1 MVTLDKIRLG
11 DARRLRDAG
20 LVSGS
25 VSMIEDEFRSY
36 VSFAQIDVLV
46 AQSDNEP
53 VALVKLYHL
62 DRSRCRVHLKVVISA
77 ELSGDLYYELMDRIT
92 YHALVESGYHKLT
105 VNISSSNSFF
115 EDPCVKLGYIQES
128 VLFDEIENNGLY
140 EDAGL
145 FRILSADYRNYNAC
159 FVPFDIGVAVITGNN
174 DQIDGIRLYR
184 FGDRLPAGFI
194 LNVAKQLRIVD
205 GSGCLLGPGEDLFIM
220 RDDDIKL
227 LPREVARAYK
237 QVSDYFGKRSSR
249 FDLNLDLSSGT
260 DFQRKVWEE
269 ISRIK
274 YGDTRSYEDI
284 ALLISDG
291 DRTKAKN
298 LTRAVG
304 NACSENPVM
313 LAVPCHRVIGK
324 DGKLAGFSAGVEV
337 QDALL
342 TLEAFS
348 YVTSIV

>member
-1 MVTLDKIRLG
+1 MVTLDKIRLS
-11 DARRLRDAG
+11 DAKKLRSAG
-20 LVSGS
+20 LVTGS
-25 VSMIEDEFRSY
+25 LTMIEDEFRTY
-36 VSFAQIDVLV
+36 VNFAQIDVLV
-46 AQSDNEP
+46 ASIDEVP
-53 VALVKLYHL
+53 AALVKLYHL
-62 DRSRCRVHLKVVISA
+62 DRNRCRVHLKVVISA
-77 ELSGDLYYELMDRIT
+77 ELSDDVYYELMDRIT

-105 VNISSSNSFF
+105 VNISSANSFF
-115 EDPCVKLGYIQES
+115 EDPCIRLGYIQES
-128 VLFDEIENNGLY
+128 VLFDEIDNDGLF

-145 FRILSADYRNYNAC
+145 FRILSADYRNYNVC
-159 FVPFDIGVAVITGNN
+159 FVPFDIGVAVISGSNSVIN
-174 DQIDGIRLYR
+174 GIRLFR
-184 FGDRLPAGFI
+184 FGDRLPGGFI

-205 GSGCLLGPGEDLFIM
+205 RSGCLLAPADDIYSM
-220 RDDDIKL
+220 RDEDIKL
-227 LPREVARAYK
+227 LPDEVAKAYK

-260 DFQRKVWEE
+260 EFQQRVWEE

-284 ALLISDG
+284 ALLISGG
-291 DRTKAKN
+291 DKSKAKN

-304 NACSENPVM
+304 NACSDNPVM

-348 YVTSIV
+348 YVTSII